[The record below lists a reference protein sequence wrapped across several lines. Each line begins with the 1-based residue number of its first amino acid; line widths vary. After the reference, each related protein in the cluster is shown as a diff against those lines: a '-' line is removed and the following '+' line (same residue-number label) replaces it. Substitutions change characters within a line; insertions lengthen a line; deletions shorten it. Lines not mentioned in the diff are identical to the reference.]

1 MPPGLPLAVTVAALA
16 VRGRRVRVPPEEPVL
31 PPGRAFALSRCFAS
45 LWLASLG
52 AGGWEGSSTRSSS
65 SPTSIRSS
73 SSPTVGLEL
82 LSGLGLKPPGVD
94 VAGAVELELGLLELL
109 LLSLELELELANG
122 LLELLL
128 PSLELELDS
137 PEVVGAG
144 ELLPSGVD
152 VAGALE
158 LELGLLELLLRPFHC

>member
-1 MPPGLPLAVTVAALA
+1 MLAGLPLAVTVAALA
-16 VRGRRVRVPPEEPVL
+16 VRGCRVRVPPEEPVL

-52 AGGWEGSSTRSSS
+52 AGGWEGSITRTSSS
-65 SPTSIRSS
+65 H
-73 SSPTVGLEL
+73 TVGFEL
-82 LSGLGLKPPGVD
+82 LSGLGLEPPGVD

-109 LLSLELELELANG
+109 LLSLELELD
-122 LLELLL
+122 
-128 PSLELELDS
+128 P

-158 LELGLLELLLRPFHC
+158 LELGLLELLMRPLGLEVELPEGARPFHC